1 MGVADQKNSGS
12 AIIKMTKR
20 AGRKKSPGKQTKG
33 NQSRSLAPKA
43 TGSDNN
49 ESFFWPELTAQRE
62 QEANAA
68 GKGAVFKRIAD
79 ARLEIRAV
87 NERWPI
93 PGTLRERMVFENA
106 RVLVDPQATAR
117 DKLLAS
123 KILIAM
129 DQVNTKPKDLPVQ
142 IQSAPNITVNQILAM
157 IDTNGSDDLDFRDHK
172 VLPGS
177 VEDYA

>member
-1 MGVADQKNSGS
+1 MGIVDKKDCYTR
-12 AIIKMTKR
+12 IVKMTKR
-20 AGRKKSPGKQTKG
+20 AGRKKSPGKPTKG
-33 NQSRSLAPKA
+33 KPSRSLAPKA
-43 TGSDNN
+43 TGSDKT

-68 GKGAVFKRIAD
+68 GKGVVFKRIAD

-93 PGTLRERMVFENA
+93 PSTLRERMVFENA
-106 RVLVDPQATAR
+106 RVLVDPQASAR

-142 IQSAPNITVNQILAM
+142 VQAAPNITVNQILAM
-157 IDTNGSDDLDFRDHK
+157 IDTAGSDDLDFRDHK